1 MLEILLKDNKKIN
14 LKAILYIV
22 KSGSEFS
29 RRINLY
35 FNGTEFTK
43 NFFDRKSVKEF
54 IKFLKYYDIP
64 ITLIKCNY
72 NCSYMDLPF

>member
-22 KSGSEFS
+22 KSGGEFS
-29 RRINLY
+29 RRISLY

-54 IKFLKYYDIP
+54 INFLNYSYIYKITYD
-64 ITLIKCNY
+64 
-72 NCSYMDLPF
+72 